1 MRPLLALLAC
11 AALLLAPGPAS
22 AGVVRPHDGPV
33 VAPFD
38 PPRSDFGP
46 GHRGVD
52 LRAGTGE
59 PVRAA
64 LAGTVAFAGPVAG
77 VGWVTVRHDD
87 GLETTYGPLDPRAVS
102 AGERVAAG
110 QVLGRL
116 AAGAAHLDWGARRD
130 GEYVDPLGLLSG
142 GRARLVSLDAELP
155 APDAALSWP
164 VRGRVSS
171 GFGYRIHP
179 VHGVGRDHVGLDIA
193 APAGVRVGAA
203 AGGTVTFAGWRG
215 GYGRLVIV
223 DHGGGLTT
231 RYAHLAGIEVA
242 TGTRVRAGATL
253 GTVGSSGV
261 STGPHLHFEV
271 RRQGVP
277 VDPRPLLP

>member
-1 MRPLLALLAC
+1 MRPLPALLAC
-11 AALLLAPGPAS
+11 AVLLLGPGPAA
-22 AGVVRPHDGPV
+22 AGVVRPIDGPV

-38 PPRSDFGP
+38 PPRSDFGA

-52 LRAGTGE
+52 LRAGAGE

-87 GLETTYGPLDPRAVS
+87 GLETTYGPLDPRSVV

-130 GEYVDPLGLLSG
+130 GEYVDPLGLLRG
-142 GRARLVSLDAELP
+142 GRARLVSLEATLP
-155 APDAALSWP
+155 APEAALSWP

-171 GFGYRIHP
+171 AFGYRVHP
-179 VHGVGRDHVGLDIA
+179 VDGVGRDHVGLDIA
-193 APAGVRVGAA
+193 APSGARVGAA

-215 GYGRLVIV
+215 AYGRLVIV

-231 RYAHLAGIEVA
+231 RYAHLAGIEV
-242 TGTRVRAGATL
+242 RAGAQVATGAPL

-271 RRQGVP
+271 RRQGIP